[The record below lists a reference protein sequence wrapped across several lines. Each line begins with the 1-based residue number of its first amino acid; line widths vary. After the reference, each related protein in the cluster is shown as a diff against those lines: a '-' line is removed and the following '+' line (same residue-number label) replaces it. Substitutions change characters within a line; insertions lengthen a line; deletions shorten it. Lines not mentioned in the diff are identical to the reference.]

1 MSFLGGLHGETSK
14 VKAEVEE
21 DAEILF
27 LPTEKKLRN
36 SSKHIQN
43 GWIIFSNYTINV
55 LKNC

>member
-27 LPTEKKLRN
+27 LPRKKVCAT
-36 SSKHIQN
+36 HQN
-43 GWIIFSNYTINV
+43 TSRMVGLYFQIIP
-55 LKNC
+55 